1 MPLVRISVSS
11 DTSHAQL
18 QAIGNAV
25 HEAMVQTF
33 NVPHPDKFQVL
44 TRHAAGELVC
54 TPEFLGVAH
63 SAAVAFVQITCAEG
77 RTLEVK
83 QALYAKI
90 AALVDAAGAV
100 RAADVV
106 INLLEVKREN
116 WSFGNG
122 VAQYTL

>member
-11 DTSHAQL
+11 DVTHTQL
-18 QAIGNAV
+18 EAIGNAV

-33 NVPHPDKFQVL
+33 NVPQPDKFQVL
-44 TRHAAGELVC
+44 TRHAVGELVC
-54 TPEFLGVAH
+54 TPGFLGVAH
-63 SAAVAFVQITCAEG
+63 GSAVAFVQITCAEG
-77 RTLEVK
+77 RTQEVK
-83 QALYAKI
+83 KALYAKI
-90 AALVDAAGAV
+90 ASLVAAAGAV

-122 VAQYTL
+122 VAQYVV

>member
-1 MPLVRISVSS
+1 MPLVRISVSP
-11 DTSHAQL
+11 DVSHAQL
-18 QAIGNAV
+18 EAIGNAV
-25 HEAMVQTF
+25 HDAMVQTF
-33 NVPHPDKFQVL
+33 NVPQPDKFQVL
-44 TRHAAGELVC
+44 TRHAVGELVC

-63 SAAVAFVQITCAEG
+63 SAKVAFVQITCAEG

-83 QALYAKI
+83 KALYAKI
-90 AALVDAAGAV
+90 ATLVEAAGAV

-122 VAQYTL
+122 LAQYAM

>member
-1 MPLVRISVSS
+1 MPLVRISVSP
-11 DTSHAQL
+11 DIGQAQL
-18 QAIGNAV
+18 EAIGNAV
-25 HEAMVQTF
+25 HDAMVQTF
-33 NVPHPDKFQVL
+33 NVPQPDKFQVL
-44 TRHAAGELVC
+44 TRHAVGELVC

-63 SAAVAFVQITCAEG
+63 SAKVAFVQITCAEG

-83 QALYAKI
+83 KALYAKI
-90 AALVDAAGAV
+90 ATLVEAAGAV

-122 VAQYTL
+122 LAQYAM